1 MNDQMNNATAMMD
14 PNRSRVTLK
23 QPSIEEDLEVKKIKE
38 NTPTNLL
45 FDRMIAHQVRKVEK

>member
-1 MNDQMNNATAMMD
+1 MNTTTAMTD

-45 FDRMIAHQVRKVEK
+45 FDRMIALQVRKVEK